1 MKLYY
6 DSLTIEVGYELI
18 DIAKLKLTKTIN
30 EHGLLEITFRCEKKK
45 AEEIIERS
53 SSDDNICLYEGKK
66 CVFQGMLSQMELE
79 SDRFCAYL
87 QTTWHSYT
95 AKLDIAKKSRAYTGE
110 SMQYVDIIQSIL
122 GKYQGS
128 FCKENAGRESIP
140 GFILQY
146 GETDWE
152 FLKRL
157 AGKEGCVLIPDNT
170 MPSPCFDYGLTKGK
184 SIKMEKIHGIK
195 GTVINYEE
203 YARREAECMEFA
215 FLQDCYCFQVSSS
228 KWYELGQKVEYEDK
242 EGIIRRI
249 TVEGKQGLVE
259 KCYEIVP
266 EGGVTGHTGIHN
278 DFSGLHLPATVKE
291 VSGTK
296 VRVDFE
302 IEQISKGEERYFEYA
317 VESSAW
323 YCMPEQGSSIHIYL
337 PENDETRAY
346 GVHSMRNTEGGG
358 KHAQATSDPQVKSYT
373 HPGGGAMQLDGS
385 QLLLTADGSGNTEAS
400 LGSDGT
406 LGLKAKKITIYS
418 AGNIKIGKSEHSDSG
433 SGTPAKDVSVSSGLD
448 ISVITEKGAYA
459 YLGEQAFLKGSI
471 ITNTAA
477 IHDAVEIPAE
487 ILSRND
493 GIEDAITAINDA
505 AKEMEKQK
513 IQEAKQK
520 TGMGLF
526 AMVAGAVA
534 IGVVGVCTGG
544 AGLLMIGALAAGTV
558 AIGCG
563 ASMMA
568 EGVQDYKKAV
578 ETGDFSKSYNFV
590 RDSLLGG
597 NQTLYDILT
606 YGSVLICGILVG
618 VATGGAGLEALK
630 TTLMRVGTEM
640 GLDGAMNLFMDYIDD
655 GSINNGWES
664 YFKSMCTTGSTAG
677 FSSGIMNKFKKL
689 EKAGKLT
696 CPQLSRIRLGIDVTL
711 DSLVSFATTGEVNLA
726 KILLQNYLANKL
738 TLADPVDGATGSL
751 YIPAVDMKL
760 PDIREDFAISRKY
773 ESINPRKG
781 ILGPGWTCSLESFL
795 QYKGDLC
802 HILCPDG
809 HVESFHLREGFWHND
824 KGGSRRM
831 ELWEEKDG
839 YRLLDVPVH
848 MSYVY
853 ARDDGRILYAE
864 DGQGNRSVYEY
875 DVVENSRDNHSI
887 HVLTAVTTFA
897 GGRVEVRMENGRL
910 TGLTDV
916 LGRTVTY
923 TYDENGRL
931 ACINQN
937 DRGLTRY
944 VYDKKGN
951 VTEIT
956 DQNNKRYTVN
966 TFDDRGRVIGQHY
979 PDGSSC
985 EISYDDREKSA
996 VFYYPE
1002 TGGRQKVYHNPEH
1015 LVTRIEYQDDTYE
1028 AYGYDQWQN
1037 KTYYRDRNGN
1047 ETRWEYSEYGEAV
1060 KEIQPDG
1067 LETIRTYGE
1076 PGYLTEER
1084 DSEGGCIHYFYD
1096 NHHNLEEKSV
1106 LAAGALSWGGDVT
1119 AEEDMAGSTR
1129 TGKWLRERY
1138 SYDRYGRLHYKE
1150 DANGNRTSY
1159 CYAEGHPRKLSPANM
1174 YPEMETSPEG
1184 YEYYYH
1190 YDQAGRKTKVESEGT
1205 TMEFSYNGLH
1215 HVNHVTD
1222 GEGNVTHE
1230 EYDNLGSLIRHYNHR
1245 QWMKSR
1251 NGGGYTYE
1259 YDYLDRLIRV
1269 KDPLGR
1275 EKYFKRNGQGSILYE
1290 SLLCKPQQI
1299 PEQGENK
1306 GLYSTYDAN
1315 DNRTCTTFPDGGRWE
1330 SRYDAE
1336 GNLLYE
1342 GSPLEQGGK
1351 YYEYDAMGRVTEIRL
1366 EDGTVANRYVY
1377 DRKGRLVREANALGE
1392 MTYYAYDLAGR
1403 RTGVWEY
1410 AGESGQKAGEP
1421 DRLENSGTG
1430 REDLT
1435 GSPEDRNSTYRVIQY
1450 LYDDAGNVIEER
1462 KGLEAVKPL
1471 EYPHRFLRIRKE
1483 YDSQNRLVSVEDGTG
1498 AKVTYAYDFRNNRT
1512 KETRL
1517 INEQGVRKEIAYSY
1531 DKSGRL
1537 IRKEESES
1545 GREDRTDRGEASI
1558 TRYGYDEAGNLTF
1571 LRLPEGGTIRM
1582 AYDAADRPVYMLEQ
1596 DKKNGI
1602 CRGMSY
1608 LYDDTCAMP
1617 WEELYGREDYGKR
1630 LNQQLMECST
1640 LEDYHGEEFLG
1651 MLSKEQPATVRYYS
1665 GKKALE
1671 IYHAYV
1677 QVYEKERVWGP
1688 GAEARIEA
1696 GEEGKDYYTRR
1707 YRYDFRG
1714 MLLSQEDTLGNRTG
1728 YAYNQAGDLV
1738 KLTAPDGSEST
1749 FAYDGQGRLLSKTNG
1764 EQERE
1769 YLLAYD
1775 RLDRVIAETDGE
1787 GNTTSYTYHSTGE
1800 TSKVTGADGKTDW
1813 QTSYDIWGRPDSVTD
1828 GNGNRT
1834 TYQKDSWGRVVKVA
1848 YPDGGEEHY
1857 AHDYAGNVTKAR
1869 DAVGNETEF
1878 CYNGDSR
1885 LERIKRADG
1894 SRRYF
1899 GYDREGRCSYRKD
1912 ENGNTIRLSYN
1923 MDGNPV
1929 MSTGSSG
1936 KAGILEGGESKQDYT
1951 QETAVPEIKSLYTYD
1966 EQGFLK
1972 KAAEGG
1978 SVYEYERDTEGNTL
1992 RKSAGGRTLYEA
2004 AYDGCGRLE
2013 ILDGTHYRYDRAGRL
2028 RQVRSGNGISAAYR
2042 YNKNGMQTEVF
2053 CGNGLR
2059 TTYGYDSRNQL
2070 TSLTAG
2076 IDGKE
2081 PLLQAVYE
2089 YDRNGNR
2096 TGKEERFQRKAGS
2109 KRAAEKTAYSYD
2121 RMDRLTGETRDGRE
2135 TVYRYDLAGN
2145 RTSRFREGKEETYR
2159 YNSRNQLTGFAS
2171 DDGNVRYHY
2180 DLAGN
2185 LVEEIHASI
2194 TAKDKRIQYAYD
2206 SYNRNTGIR
2215 GNDFQQKNIYDAEGY
2230 RYSREENGK
2239 VTNFA
2244 YRLGMLLGELDGEGI
2259 PTRKYVPGN
2268 EYVGLAGGTGRESEA
2283 QYYVTDEQGS
2293 IRYILNG
2300 DGEIKGCYQYDAF
2313 GESIVQEGDGSRLQY
2328 NSQIWDELSG
2338 LYYLRARYYNP
2349 RTGRF
2354 TQEDIS
2360 YSDGLNLYNY
2370 CNANPVIYE
2379 DWTGF
2384 AKKPKKPKKP
2394 VPFSMG
2400 EFVYEDINSINYGK
2414 HLKELIGDPP
2424 SGMYNPHAHHIV
2436 FKIGNGPRQKALAK
2450 EAQKLLASVGIDPIM
2465 GEEVLCWAP
2474 NGVKGQHTYKTLKK
2488 TVNDIKKAISEGKGK
2503 GKEERKDLVIKAL
2516 NKNKKEAQN
2525 RTKSKT
2531 KCSKK

>member
-1 MKLYY
+1 M
-6 DSLTIEVGYELI
+6 
-18 DIAKLKLTKTIN
+18 
-30 EHGLLEITFRCEKKK
+30 
-45 AEEIIERS
+45 
-53 SSDDNICLYEGKK
+53 
-66 CVFQGMLSQMELE
+66 
-79 SDRFCAYL
+79 
-87 QTTWHSYT
+87 
-95 AKLDIAKKSRAYTGE
+95 
-110 SMQYVDIIQSIL
+110 
-122 GKYQGS
+122 
-128 FCKENAGRESIP
+128 
-140 GFILQY
+140 
-146 GETDWE
+146 
-152 FLKRL
+152 
-157 AGKEGCVLIPDNT
+157 
-170 MPSPCFDYGLTKGK
+170 
-184 SIKMEKIHGIK
+184 
-195 GTVINYEE
+195 
-203 YARREAECMEFA
+203 
-215 FLQDCYCFQVSSS
+215 
-228 KWYELGQKVEYEDK
+228 EYEDK

-337 PENDETRAY
+337 PENDETKAY

-385 QLLLTADGSGNTEAS
+385 QLLLTADGSGNTQAS

-534 IGVVGVCTGG
+534 IAAVCVCTCGVGLAVVGAV
-544 AGLLMIGALAAGTV
+544 AGTV
-558 AIGCG
+558 AITCG

-578 ETGDFSKSYNFV
+578 ETGDFSQSYNFM
-590 RDSLLGG
+590 RDSVLGG
-597 NQTLYDILT
+597 NQMLYDILT
-606 YGSVLICGILVG
+606 YGSVLICGIVVG

-664 YFKSMCTTGSTAG
+664 YFKSMCTTGCTAG
-677 FSSGIMNKFKKL
+677 LSMGVMNKFKEL
-689 EKAGKLT
+689 EAAGKLN
-696 CPQLSRIRLGIDVTL
+696 CSQLGKIRLGVDVTL
-711 DSLVSFATTGEVNLA
+711 DSLVSFATTGEVDLV
-726 KILLQNYLANKL
+726 KIFLQNYIANKL

-809 HVESFHLREGFWHND
+809 HVESFHLREGLWHND

-831 ELWEEKDG
+831 ELREEEDG
-839 YRLLDVPVH
+839 FRLLDVPAH

-875 DVVENSRDNHSI
+875 DIVENSGDNHSI
-887 HVLTAVTTFA
+887 HVLTAITTFA
-897 GGRVEVRMENGRL
+897 GGRVEIRMENGRL

-923 TYDENGRL
+923 TYDEDGCL
-931 ACINQN
+931 TCINQN
-937 DRGLTRY
+937 GRGLTRY

-951 VTEIT
+951 ITEIT

-985 EISYDDREKSA
+985 QISYDDREKSA

-1084 DSEGGCIHYFYD
+1084 DSEGGCIRYVYD
-1096 NHHNLEEKSV
+1096 NHYNLEEKSV
-1106 LAAGALSWGGDVT
+1106 LAVGALLGGGDVT
-1119 AEEDMAGSTR
+1119 TEEDMAGSTG
-1129 TGKWLRERY
+1129 TGKWIRERY
-1138 SYDRYGRLHYKE
+1138 SYDRYGRLHHKE

-1159 CYAEGHPRKLSPANM
+1159 RYAEGHPRKLSPANM
-1174 YPEMETSPEG
+1174 YPETETSPEG

-1190 YDQAGRKTKVESEGT
+1190 YDPAGRKTKVETEGT

-1259 YDYLDRLIRV
+1259 YDYLDRLIKV

-1275 EKYFKRNGQGSILYE
+1275 EKHFKRNGQGSILYE
-1290 SLLCKPQQI
+1290 SLLCSSGRI
-1299 PEQGENK
+1299 PEQEKDK
-1306 GLYSTYDAN
+1306 GLRSTYDAN
-1315 DNRTCTTFPDGGRWE
+1315 DNRTCTTCPDGGRWE

-1351 YYEYDAMGRVTEIRL
+1351 YYDYDAMGRVTEIRL

-1377 DRKGRLVREANALGE
+1377 DKKGRLVREANALGE

-1410 AGESGQKAGEP
+1410 AGESGQEKRES
-1421 DRLENSGTG
+1421 DRLESSEQEEGKSDRPENSGIG

-1435 GSPEDRNSTYRVIQY
+1435 GSPEDRNRTYRVTQY

-1462 KGLEAVKPL
+1462 KGLEAVSPL
-1471 EYPHRFLRIRKE
+1471 EYPHRFLRIHKK
-1483 YDSQNRLVSVEDGTG
+1483 YDKQNRLISVEDGTG
-1498 AKVTYAYDFRNNRT
+1498 AKVTYAYDFRNNQTR
-1512 KETRL
+1512 ETQL
-1517 INEQGVRKEIAYSY
+1517 INSKGTKREVIYCY
-1531 DKSGRL
+1531 DRSGRL
-1537 IRKEESES
+1537 TKKEELCSQKEKDNN
-1545 GREDRTDRGEASI
+1545 GT
-1558 TRYGYDEAGNLTF
+1558 TQYGYDEAGNLTF
-1571 LRLPEGGTIRM
+1571 IQLPEGGTIRIV
-1582 AYDAADRPVYMLEQ
+1582 YDAADRPVCTLEQ
-1596 DKKNGI
+1596 DRKNGI
-1602 CRGMSY
+1602 CRSRNY
-1608 LYDDTCAMP
+1608 FYSEICALSWEQLYS
-1617 WEELYGREDYGKR
+1617 REDYAKQ
-1630 LNQQLMECST
+1630 LNRQLINCNI
-1640 LEDYHGEEFLG
+1640 LEDYQSDKFTG
-1651 MLSKEQPATVRYYS
+1651 MLSKEQPSETRYYS
-1665 GKKALE
+1665 GKKALA
-1671 IYHAYV
+1671 IYHAYE
-1677 QVYEKERVWGP
+1677 QIYEKARVWENK
-1688 GAEARIEA
+1688 AEEKLEA
-1696 GEEGKDYYTRR
+1696 GKEGRDYFTHR
-1707 YRYDFRG
+1707 YCYDFRG
-1714 MLLSQEDTLGNRTG
+1714 NLLSYEDTLGNCTT
-1728 YAYNQAGDLV
+1728 YTYNQTGNLI
-1738 KLTAPDGSEST
+1738 KLSAPDGSKT
-1749 FAYDGQGRLLSKTNG
+1749 IFAYDAQSRLLSKTNG

-1775 RLDRVIAETDGE
+1775 KFGRVIAETDGE
-1787 GNTTSYTYHSTGE
+1787 GNRTSYAYHSSGRI
-1800 TSKVTGADGKTDW
+1800 SKIVGADGNTD
-1813 QTSYDIWGRPDSVTD
+1813 QRTVYDIWGRPDSITD
-1828 GNGNRT
+1828 GNGSQT
-1834 TYQKDSWGRVVKVA
+1834 SYQKDIWGRVTKVI
-1848 YPDGGEEHY
+1848 YPDGGEEQY
-1857 AHDYAGNVTKAR
+1857 AYDYAGNIIQAR
-1869 DAVGNETEF
+1869 DAIGNETGF
-1878 CYNGDSR
+1878 CYNEGNR
-1885 LERIKRADG
+1885 LERIKKADG
-1894 SRRYF
+1894 SKRYF
-1899 GYDREGRCSYRKD
+1899 GYDKEGRCVYRKD
-1912 ENGNTIRLSYN
+1912 ENGNIICLSYN
-1923 MDGNPV
+1923 MDRNLV
-1929 MSTGSSG
+1929 AVTGSRRENEIS
-1936 KAGILEGGESKQDYT
+1936 
-1951 QETAVPEIKSLYTYD
+1951 ETAGSRNITPKPAEPEIKSLYIYD
-1966 EQGFLK
+1966 EQGFLTQ
-1972 KAAEGG
+1972 ASEGG
-1978 SVYEYERDTEGNTL
+1978 SVYLYERDSEGNTL
-1992 RKSAGGRTLYEA
+1992 RKSAWGRTLYEA
-2004 AYDGCGRLE
+2004 SYDPCGRIAMLGRTYYHYDKAGRLKQAE
-2013 ILDGTHYRYDRAGRL
+2013 SDYGIRATYRYD
-2028 RQVRSGNGISAAYR
+2028 
-2042 YNKNGMQTEVF
+2042 KNGMQTEVI
-2053 CGNGLR
+2053 CDNGLR

-2076 IDGKE
+2076 FDGKE
-2081 PLLQAVYE
+2081 PLLQAAYQ
-2089 YDRNGNR
+2089 YDGNGNR
-2096 TGKEERFQRKAGS
+2096 TGKEEQLQRKFGTH
-2109 KRAAEKTAYSYD
+2109 REAERTTYSYD
-2121 RMDRLTGETRDGRE
+2121 KMNRLTGESRNGAE
-2135 TVYRYDLAGN
+2135 IRYGYDPAGN
-2145 RTSRFREGKEETYR
+2145 RTSRIQGGNKETYH
-2159 YNSRNQLTGFAS
+2159 YNRRNQLTGLFG
-2171 DDGNVRYHY
+2171 DGENIRYSY
-2180 DLAGN
+2180 DSAGN
-2185 LVEEIHASI
+2185 LIEENHFGAATGSS
-2194 TAKDKRIQYAYD
+2194 RIQYIYD
-2206 SYNRNTGIR
+2206 SYNRNTAVKG
-2215 GNDFQQKNIYDAEGY
+2215 DSFLQKNHYDVEGY
-2230 RYSREENGK
+2230 RSRLEEDGK
-2239 VTNFA
+2239 VTSFI
-2244 YRLGMLLGELDGEGI
+2244 YRVGMLLGESDEKNISVETHVL
-2259 PTRKYVPGN
+2259 GN
-2268 EYVGLAGGTGRESEA
+2268 EYIALINETGKESIVR
-2283 QYYVTDEQGS
+2283 YYVTDEQGS
-2293 IRYILNG
+2293 IRYVLNG
-2300 DGEIKGCYQYDAF
+2300 NGEIESHYQYDAF
-2313 GESIVQEGDGSRLQY
+2313 GKTVTQEGNQSRLQY

-2338 LYYLRARYYNP
+2338 LYYLRARYYTP

-2354 TQEDIS
+2354 TQEDII
-2360 YSDGLNLYNY
+2360 YEDGLNLYTY
-2370 CNANPVIYE
+2370 CNSNPVVYS
-2379 DWTGF
+2379 DPSGF
-2384 AKKPKKPKKP
+2384 ARSLNLNCNKA
-2394 VPFSMG
+2394 
-2400 EFVYEDINSINYGK
+2400 D
-2414 HLKELIGDPP
+2414 
-2424 SGMYNPHAHHIV
+2424 
-2436 FKIGNGPRQKALAK
+2436 GNATPISKD
-2450 EAQKLLASVGIDPIM
+2450 AQKLQNGDNGTVVEVRTKTDADTLLKEAFPDYQKVNGIGSQDASGYRKKKKMDRYKQGGAYHKDYGID
-2465 GEEVLCWAP
+2465 
-2474 NGVKGQHTYKTLKK
+2474 KK
-2488 TVNDIKKAISEGKGK
+2488 TGRVYGHPGKNPHGKYPHINIK
-2503 GKEERKDLVIKAL
+2503 RKDGKTVLINIVGG
-2516 NKNKKEAQN
+2516 KN
-2525 RTKSKT
+2525 
-2531 KCSKK
+2531 